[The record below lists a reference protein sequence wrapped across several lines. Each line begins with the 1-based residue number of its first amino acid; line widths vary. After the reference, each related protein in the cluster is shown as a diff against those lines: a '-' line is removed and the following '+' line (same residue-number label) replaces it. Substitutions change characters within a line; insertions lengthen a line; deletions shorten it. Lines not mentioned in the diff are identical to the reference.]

1 MGLIKA
7 RQAPPNL
14 QPFSLADIETAAKRI
29 LLRARRQADELLV
42 AAQQEAEALK
52 ELAREEGLREGR
64 EQGLAEGTRQG
75 AEAGKAQALAACQQQ
90 FAAAVAAVTQAA
102 AELDAGRR
110 ALEAEGLAEVVQLA
124 AAIARRV
131 TKRQGMIDEQVLAA
145 NVADAMRLV
154 VHAADVRIA
163 IHPDQRRTLDDA
175 LPRLRLE
182 WPGLE
187 HVELVDDPA
196 LAPGGCRIFTRGG
209 RVDADLDG
217 QLDRVI
223 AELLPTPDVPPAT

>member
-7 RQAPPNL
+7 QQAPPNL
-14 QPFSLADIETAAKRI
+14 QPFSMADVETAARRI
-29 LLRARRQADELLV
+29 LLRARQQAEQLLL
-42 AAQQEAEALK
+42 AAQQEAEGLK
-52 ELAREEGLREGR
+52 QAAHAEGLREGR
-64 EQGLAEGTRQG
+64 AQGHAEGLQKG

-90 FAAAVAAVTQAA
+90 FAATLGALAQAA
-102 AELDAGRR
+102 MELDAGRR

-131 TKRQGMIDEQVLAA
+131 TKRQGIIDEQVLAA

-163 IHPDQRRTLDDA
+163 VHPDQRRTLDEA
-175 LPRLRLE
+175 LPALRLE

-187 HVELVDDPA
+187 HVELVDDPT

-223 AELLPTPDVPPAT
+223 AELLPTGDSSAS